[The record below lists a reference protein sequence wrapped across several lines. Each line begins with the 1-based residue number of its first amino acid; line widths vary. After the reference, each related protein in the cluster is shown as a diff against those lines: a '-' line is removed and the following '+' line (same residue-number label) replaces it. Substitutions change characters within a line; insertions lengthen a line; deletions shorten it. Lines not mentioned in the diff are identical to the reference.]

1 MKETLNLPS
10 PESASAIFARDPAN
24 IGLLEKACGVRAVA
38 RDAFVRL
45 SGSEAGVAKARR
57 VLLHILPLVEHGE
70 TITTAEFKRILSLAA
85 GKEAGAIGEIY
96 GDRIEVSSPRG
107 FIRPQTPNQKKY
119 VEAIRAHDLVV
130 GIGPAGTGKTYLAM
144 AMGVSALLKGEAARL
159 ILARPA
165 RETGEKLG
173 FLPGDM
179 REKIL
184 PYLRPLYDALYD
196 MLDVSRVRAYEEQG
210 VIEIAPL
217 AYMRGRTLNH
227 AFIILDEAQNATR
240 EQMKMFLTRLGLRSR
255 MVITGDVTQVD
266 LPGGEKVSGLVHA
279 RSVLK
284 GVEGV
289 AFVSLTEQDVVRH
302 DLVQRI
308 IRAYE
313 AAEKTARGKE
323 VISDQLPV
331 ADH

>member
-1 MKETLNLPS
+1 MEKVTLNFPS
-10 PESASAIFARDPAN
+10 PEVANALFARDPAN
-24 IGLLEKACGVRAVA
+24 LRLLEKTFGVQAVA
-38 RDAFVRL
+38 REAFIRL
-45 SGSEAGVAKARR
+45 SGPGPGVEMARQAF
-57 VLLHILPLVEHGE
+57 LHILPLVEGGKS
-70 TITTAEFKRILSLAA
+70 ITSAEFKRILALAA
-85 GKEAGAIGEIY
+85 GNQAGAIGEIY
-96 GDRIEVSSPRG
+96 GDRIEVSSQRG
-107 FIRPQTPNQKKY
+107 FIRPQTRNQKKY

-144 AMGVSALLKGEAARL
+144 AMAVSALLKGEAARM

-179 REKIL
+179 HEKIL

-196 MLDVSRVRAYEEQG
+196 MMDVGRIRSYEEQG
-210 VIEIAPL
+210 IIEIAPL
-217 AYMRGRTLNH
+217 AYMRGRTLNN

-255 MVITGDVTQVD
+255 MVITGDITQVD
-266 LPGGEKVSGLVHA
+266 LPGGEKTSGLVHA

-289 AFVSLTEQDVVRH
+289 AFVALTEQDVVRH
-302 DLVQRI
+302 DIVQRI

-313 AAEKTARGKE
+313 AAERPAAPPAGE
-323 VISDQLPV
+323 
-331 ADH
+331 